1 MLYSAISRLSIKDKD
16 YFDSKTRL
24 IAELGYIKD
33 TLSDDIPAY
42 LKKIYEQTAD
52 TSMFQ
57 NEAIIALARLKT
69 AVSFKVLKE
78 LMLQDPP
85 IFENNGDYS
94 SFFSHFYDSLQLSA
108 SLFPQLLQLST
119 LNDYKENITGL
130 LVTLVD
136 SGYIKAKDYESYFPG
151 IYIDG
156 KVALRKQQA
165 KEEKQLQEELK
176 KEDEEDDEPA
186 REYSRDDDYSLNDY
200 AVLLMPFYETNKN
213 VQQFFNRLL
222 VSKDD
227 NVRMNAAVLFLR
239 NNKNIPDSILLKLA
253 ADDKYRATL
262 YDKLEWAGRLD
273 KFPKAYANQLA
284 LARSFLF
291 LQNEYDKMDSLVF
304 IKKMTTSIKS
314 KTGQVYFFKYRIKKT
329 DDWKIAFSG
338 LQPLNE
344 KELSSNDELTSLTDK
359 KLLKDQPLDE
369 QLNKELKKQVFG
381 FYNSG
386 KNFYGSD
393 DYRQYNYGND

>member
-1 MLYSAISRLSIKDKD
+1 MSDTLSKQNALSSGIFASFKPTSSVLVENMYESRLPLFFDDLFSRDSATHKRAQQSISNIFFGPDGTKMLYSAISRLSIKDKD

-108 SLFPQLLQLST
+108 RLFPQLLQLST

-136 SGYIKAKDYESYFPG
+136 SGYIKAKDYETYFPG
-151 IYIDG
+151 LYIDG

-165 KEEKQLQEELK
+165 KEEKQLQEDLK

-222 VSKDD
+222 ISKDD
-227 NVRMNAAVLFLR
+227 NVQMNAAILFLR
-239 NNKNIPDSILLKLA
+239 NNKNVPDSILLKLA

-262 YDKLEWAGRLD
+262 YDKLEWADRLD
-273 KFPKAYANQLA
+273 KFPK
-284 LARSFLF
+284 
-291 LQNEYDKMDSLVF
+291 
-304 IKKMTTSIKS
+304 
-314 KTGQVYFFKYRIKKT
+314 
-329 DDWKIAFSG
+329 
-338 LQPLNE
+338 
-344 KELSSNDELTSLTDK
+344 
-359 KLLKDQPLDE
+359 
-369 QLNKELKKQVFG
+369 
-381 FYNSG
+381 
-386 KNFYGSD
+386 
-393 DYRQYNYGND
+393 